1 MPLEF
6 PTLSSG
12 AVTQYGGPF
21 GFVWPAQVISFVD
34 GTDQRFLACGNVFRR
49 WAIDLRLL
57 NESEIASIEAFFNGA
72 LGEYSTFMFP
82 DPISGTNVPNCR
94 IGAPELISDY
104 QDVDIAATSLWVVET
119 HG

>member
-1 MPLEF
+1 MPLQF

-12 AVTQYGGPF
+12 AVTQYGSPI
-21 GFVWPAQVISFVD
+21 GFVWPAQVIRFVD
-34 GTDQRFLACGNVFRR
+34 GSDQRFLACGNVFRR

-57 NESEIASIEAFFNGA
+57 NESEVASMEEFFNNA
-72 LGEYSTFMFP
+72 LGEYSTFTFP

-104 QDVDIAATSLWVVET
+104 QDVDIAATSMWVVET
-119 HG
+119 NG

>member
-1 MPLEF
+1 MEF

-12 AVTQYGGPF
+12 AVTQYGSPI
-21 GFVWPAQVISFVD
+21 GFVWPAQVIRFVD

-57 NESEIASIEAFFNGA
+57 NESEIAALEAFFA
-72 LGEYSTFMFP
+72 AMSGEYLTFTFP
-82 DPISGTNVPNCR
+82 DPISGTNVANCR
-94 IGAPELISDY
+94 IGAPELISNY